1 MGKNMITSARQ
12 TVKKFKNGL
21 CYRAI
26 INNEPINMGIAVF
39 TSRNGTDLSGNMLRL
54 ILELKKADKS
64 MEIYVPAVSSKKD
77 YIRNLL
83 DRYGLNDVTV
93 LKYDSIGYFKY
104 LETAGYIF
112 CDSSLPLRYV
122 KRNGQIYINTWHGT
136 PYKMMGNDSRSDRAA
151 IANVQRNLAASDCL
165 VFSSDYSRDRI
176 LGPYSMVQ
184 LYGGSV
190 LMTGAPCNDIFFDAA
205 IRDTV
210 KERYHLSDKRVYVY
224 MPTFRESESK
234 DRQRE
239 NSDQTLSFLK
249 QIDMLLNENEV
260 MYVRLHP
267 FEEKGIN
274 YSGFTSL
281 RPFPDDMDPYEF
293 ITSAE
298 CLVSD
303 YSSVIYDFANSR
315 RKIVRFAY
323 DEDDYKTARGVY
335 DQPVPMP
342 FPVVRTAE
350 ELIAELRTEKKYD
363 DTEFVNCFCR
373 YESGHSSEDIISAIL
388 ERKLSGKEVRKD
400 LTLYYNE
407 SITPLPDMESI
418 IPAGAENDSAYLAFA
433 RQALEKDG
441 RGFDNIPDGIGGVIG
456 ISLLKFDTAAEALAM
471 LIKRKTGTDSAVIND
486 LITRFRKREAARLFT
501 GYPFRKYVYCNGK
514 DPFFAEITENMMDR

>member
-1 MGKNMITSARQ
+1 MGNNMITSARQ
-12 TVKKFKNGL
+12 TVKKFKNGQ

-39 TSRNGTDLSGNMLRL
+39 TSRNGSDLSGNMLRL
-54 ILELKKADKS
+54 ICELKKADKS
-64 MEIYVPAVSSKKD
+64 MEIFVPAVSSKRE

-83 DRYGLNDVTV
+83 DRYGLNDVRV
-93 LKYDSIGYFKY
+93 LKYDSIRYFKY

-136 PYKMMGNDSRSDRAA
+136 PYKMMGNDSRSDRTA

-176 LGPYSMVQ
+176 LGPYSMEQ
-184 LYGGSV
+184 LYGGSL
-190 LMTGAPCNDIFFDAA
+190 LMTGMPCNDIFFDDTV
-205 IRDTV
+205 RDTV
-210 KERYHLSDKRVYVY
+210 RERYQLSGKRVYIY
-224 MPTFRESESK
+224 MPTFREAENK
-234 DRQRE
+234 EQRQK
-239 NSDQTLSFLK
+239 NLDQTLLFLE
-249 QIDMLLNENEV
+249 QTDRLLDENEV

-267 FEEKGIN
+267 FEEKRIS
-274 YSGFTSL
+274 YSAFASL
-281 RPFPDDMDPYEF
+281 KPFPEDIEPYEF
-293 ITSAE
+293 ISSAD

-315 RKIVRFAY
+315 NKIIRFAY
-323 DEDDYKTARGVY
+323 DEDEYKAARGVY

-342 FPVVRTAE
+342 FPVVRTPE
-350 ELIAELRTEKKYD
+350 ELISELRTEKQYD

-373 YESGHSSEDIISAIL
+373 YESGHSSEDIITAVL
-388 ERKLSGKEVRKD
+388 ERKLSGKDVRKD

-407 SITPLPDMESI
+407 SITPLSGMESVV
-418 IPAGAENDSAYLAFA
+418 PAGAENESSYLAFA

-441 RGFDNIPDGIGGVIG
+441 RGFDNIPDGLGGVIG

-471 LIKRKTGTDSAVIND
+471 LIKRKTGTDSGVIDN
-486 LITRFRKREAARLFT
+486 LITRFRKREAERLFT

-514 DPFFAEITENMMDR
+514 DPFFAEITGNKKD